1 MLNCQIAT
9 FVKLWSYLQIAQ
21 VLAKADTLVII
32 ISAWLTILET
42 ESWKSTKSQPEAAA
56 AAVAPEVRRGNLQFF
71 LQNSVKLERRTLFPF
86 PVCSF
91 LLEFDEADFPE
102 LLELELLWIGICVLN
117 FLSIFSCF
125 LSQEK
130 LKRKAEKFANF
141 LILVW

>member
-1 MLNCQIAT
+1 MKFTKPLFLPNHWFARLLILY
-9 FVKLWSYLQIAQ
+9 KLWSYLQIAQ

-56 AAVAPEVRRGNLQFF
+56 VAVAPEVRRGNLQFF

-102 LLELELLWIGICVLN
+102 LLELELL
-117 FLSIFSCF
+117 
-125 LSQEK
+125 
-130 LKRKAEKFANF
+130 
-141 LILVW
+141 